1 MQQEKGKWRRRY
13 ATNTVTFAGMTV
25 SGTSSFTA
33 GAHVFSKSSISGS
46 VNFTI
51 KYDTNYVHNGASI
64 YAFWLE

>member
-1 MQQEKGKWRRRY
+1 
-13 ATNTVTFAGMTV
+13 MTV